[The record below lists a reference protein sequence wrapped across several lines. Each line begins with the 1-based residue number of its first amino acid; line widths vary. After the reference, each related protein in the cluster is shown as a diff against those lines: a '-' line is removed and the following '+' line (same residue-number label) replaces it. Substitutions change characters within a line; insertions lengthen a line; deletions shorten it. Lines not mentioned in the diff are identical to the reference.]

1 MKELDGKVALVTG
14 ASQNIGREIALALA
28 ERGASIVINTRSS
41 VEAAEAVAD
50 EVRALGV
57 NAAMIQAD
65 ISDSADATRL
75 VDAAASQM
83 GRLDFVVLN
92 AAIRRQKPIAE
103 ITDQDWREVLGV
115 ALDGAFFVSRAA
127 VPHLRKAG
135 GGRFVFLGGTPS
147 HLGTIGRSHVC
158 AAKMGAVGL
167 MRTLAT
173 ELGPDNITSNT
184 VAPGHIDTQRGAAAG
199 ARSVGGSGR
208 PTESSR
214 PIQRRGV
221 SREIASAVA
230 YACSPDAA
238 YMTGQTIHVNGGMYY
253 G

>member
-1 MKELDGKVALVTG
+1 MD
-14 ASQNIGREIALALA
+14 
-28 ERGASIVINTRSS
+28 
-41 VEAAEAVAD
+41 AAENVAN

-57 NAAMIQAD
+57 NSTVIQAD
-65 ISDSADATRL
+65 ISDSAQAQHL
-75 VDAAASQM
+75 VDTAAAEM

-103 ITDQDWREVLGV
+103 ITDDDWREVLGV

-135 GGRFVFLGGTPS
+135 SGRIVFLGGTPS
-147 HLGTIGRSHVC
+147 HLGTVGRAHVC

-184 VAPGHIDTQRGAAAG
+184 IAPGHIETVRGTAAG
-199 ARSVGGSGR
+199 ARSVVQPGEQSKTGR
-208 PTESSR
+208 PTESGR
-214 PIQRRGV
+214 PIQRRGT
-221 SREIASAVA
+221 SSEIASAVA
-230 YACSPDAA
+230 YACSPGAA
-238 YMTGQTIHVNGGMYY
+238 YMTGQTIHVNGGMYF

>member
-1 MKELDGKVALVTG
+1 MKELNGKVALVTG
-14 ASQNIGREIALALA
+14 SSQNIGREIALALA
-28 ERGASIVINTRSS
+28 ERGASVVINTRSS

-57 NAAMIQAD
+57 EATMIQAD
-65 ISDSADATRL
+65 ISDSTDATRL
-75 VDAAASQM
+75 VDTAASTM
-83 GRLDFVVLN
+83 GRLDFVILN

-147 HLGTIGRSHVC
+147 HLGTTGRSHVC

-199 ARSVGGSGR
+199 ARSVGGDGR
-208 PTESSR
+208 PPESNR

>member
-14 ASQNIGREIALALA
+14 SSQNIGREIALMLA
-28 ERGASIVINTRSS
+28 ERGASVVINTRSS
-41 VEAAEAVAD
+41 VDAANTVAD

-57 NAAMIQAD
+57 NSSVVQAD
-65 ISDSADATRL
+65 ISDSAQARHL
-75 VDAAASQM
+75 VDTAAKEM
-83 GRLDFVVLN
+83 GRLDFVILN
-92 AAIRRQKPIAE
+92 AAIRRQKPIE
-103 ITDQDWREVLGV
+103 ELSDEDWREVLGV

-147 HLGTIGRSHVC
+147 HLGTTGRAHVC

-184 VAPGHIDTQRGAAAG
+184 VAPGHIDTVRGAAAG

-208 PTESSR
+208 PAESGR
-214 PIQRRGV
+214 PIQRRGIP
-221 SREIASAVA
+221 REIASAVA